1 MNKPK
6 SHTSKLLFV
15 VAMLLIGALWAGEG
29 NSADTYPSQ
38 PVTIVCGW
46 APGSMHDTLIR
57 VLSRAAEKELGQPI
71 VNENKA
77 GAGGVIAKAYVVKA
91 KPDGY
96 TLGTTVT
103 ATYIVQ
109 PQIRKTPYDPFKDVV
124 DIMTFSEYN
133 DGIAV
138 KADAPWNTY
147 EDVIAYAKANP
158 GKFTYGH
165 PGYGMMPHITMEHIA
180 MKEGIKWQQVPF
192 KNGPEAVNA
201 CLGGHV
207 NAAVAGSSDLIPQVK
222 AGKLKL
228 LVIISGNRWSATPN
242 VQTIVEKGHDFYL
255 LSYVGIYG
263 PKGLPEPIRQKLDR
277 VFKNA
282 MKDRAFQDMLKQY
295 TIDEAY
301 MTGKDYTA
309 KWQSLYAPM
318 GKLVNQLGLVE
329 K

>member
-1 MNKPK
+1 MNRPK
-6 SHTSKLLFV
+6 SHTLKLSLV
-15 VAMLLIGALWAGEG
+15 GMLLMTALWAGEG
-29 NSADTYPSQ
+29 LAADNYPSQ
-38 PVTIVCGW
+38 PITIVCGW

-57 VLSRAAEKELGQPI
+57 VLSKAAEKELGQPI
-71 VNENKA
+71 VNENKP

-103 ATYIVQ
+103 ATYIIQ
-109 PQIRKTPYDPFKDVV
+109 PQIRKVPYDPFKDVV
-124 DIMTFSEYN
+124 DIMTYAEYN
-133 DGIAV
+133 NGIV
-138 KADAPWNTY
+138 VRSDAPWNTW
-147 EDVIAYAKANP
+147 EDIIAYAKANP

-201 CLGGHV
+201 CLGGHIDS
-207 NAAVAGSSDLIPQVK
+207 ATAGSSDLIPQVK
-222 AGKLKL
+222 AGKMKL
-228 LVIISGNRWSATPN
+228 LVIISGNHWSAMPK
-242 VQTIVEKGHDFYL
+242 VPTIVDKGHDFYL
-255 LSYVGIYG
+255 LSYMGIYG
-263 PKGLPEPIRQKLDR
+263 PKGLPEPIRLKLDR
-277 VFKNA
+277 AFKNA
-282 MKDRAFQDMLKQY
+282 MKDRTFQDMLKQY

-301 MTGKDYTA
+301 MSGKDYA
-309 KWQSLYAPM
+309 EAWRKLYAPM